1 MCLKY
6 MFTNYK
12 ILTRVAFRIVL
23 FLLFIEIFLRFDG
36 WISLVLQENR
46 NKSNLKGLNTYR
58 IICIGDS
65 NTALGG
71 DESFPSQL
79 DVVLNK
85 LDTKRKYE
93 VINKGLPAADST
105 EIVDNVEELI
115 NEYKPNM
122 IVSMMGANDRNDLTK
137 EDPVFILISR
147 LKVFKLAQ
155 GVFLRLLYFKSDKGI
170 NQLLLE
176 RALVQKNNITVKKQ
190 EVIERKA
197 VDPQYV
203 KMLFLG
209 LKMLEVKDYV
219 KAEVIFKSLVSQ
231 DLDIIFLD
239 RAYKELGNSLKA
251 QGKINELINVFKYQF
266 ERDEFSVFATDEIRE
281 LCSNKKAVYETE
293 QLLLSLLE
301 IKPDRENING
311 LLGAC
316 YAEWGD
322 DVKAEK
328 YLSKVRE
335 IRRNAVNVASKKNY
349 LRLAEI
355 LKKNKIKG
363 IFVQYPMLSMEN
375 LEILFNE
382 MDDSYDFILVDNL
395 ENFKEAL
402 NPEKYKEYFS
412 DRSLNDRGHC
422 TLKGNFILA
431 ENVAKVILNSFK

>member
-1 MCLKY
+1 

-281 LCSNKKAVYETE
+281 
-293 QLLLSLLE
+293 
-301 IKPDRENING
+301 
-311 LLGAC
+311 
-316 YAEWGD
+316 
-322 DVKAEK
+322 
-328 YLSKVRE
+328 
-335 IRRNAVNVASKKNY
+335 
-349 LRLAEI
+349 
-355 LKKNKIKG
+355 
-363 IFVQYPMLSMEN
+363 
-375 LEILFNE
+375 
-382 MDDSYDFILVDNL
+382 
-395 ENFKEAL
+395 
-402 NPEKYKEYFS
+402 
-412 DRSLNDRGHC
+412 
-422 TLKGNFILA
+422 
-431 ENVAKVILNSFK
+431 